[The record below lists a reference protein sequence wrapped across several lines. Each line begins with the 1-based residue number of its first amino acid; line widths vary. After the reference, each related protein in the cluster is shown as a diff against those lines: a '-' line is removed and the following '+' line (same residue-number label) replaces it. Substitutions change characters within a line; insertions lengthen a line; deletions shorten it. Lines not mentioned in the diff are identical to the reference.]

1 MSRRANKVVK
11 NTVSQLLGKAI
22 SLLTTLII
30 TALITRRFGEEG
42 YGLFTLM
49 TTFPAY
55 FYLVVD
61 FGINAIVI
69 RQTAKPT
76 EKIGEYFRNL
86 YTFRLA
92 FAAFTIVL
100 LTLSLPFIPF
110 KAEELGLL
118 RWGIFIGLFTVVGQA
133 LYLSGNAVFQKFFR
147 YDLSNWALSLG
158 NFATLLLTL
167 VFLGKNLGLLW
178 TVGAATLGSFLTVA
192 LSFYFLRSYVISL
205 NPALDFSLWR
215 KFLKPALPVGLGLMA
230 MVVMAKADMFLLSV
244 ITLPRSLGYT
254 NTEALGLYG
263 LAYKVFEN
271 ALVFPTFFINALY
284 PLMVEDHHEN
294 LVALKAIVKKAG
306 WFLFSFGFL
315 SAVVGIILAPWIIA
329 VLGGVN
335 FHPAVLTLQILLVS
349 LPIFFPSALFVWLL
363 VALGKERLIPFI
375 YGGGALFNI
384 VANLIFIPRFGFLG
398 SALLTGA
405 TEILVTIATAYFGLK
420 TLFVE
425 SQEYDR

>member
-1 MSRRANKVVK
+1 MTGRFRKVVT
-11 NTVSQLLGKAI
+11 NTLFQLLGKAV
-22 SLLTTLII
+22 SLSTTLLV

-69 RQTAKPT
+69 RQTANP
-76 EKIGEYFRNL
+76 EGKIEAYFRNL
-86 YTFRLA
+86 YTFRLV
-92 FAAFTIVL
+92 FAVFTVVL
-100 LTLSLPFIPF
+100 LVLSLPFIPF

-118 RWGIFIGLFTVVGQA
+118 RWGIFISLFTVIGQA
-133 LYLSGNAVFQKFFR
+133 LYLSGNAIFQKFFR

-178 TVGAATLGSFLTVA
+178 TVAAATLGSFFTA
-192 LSFYFLRSYVISL
+192 TLSFYFLRSYVTSL
-205 NPALDFSLWR
+205 KPALDFSFWR
-215 KFLKPALPVGLGLMA
+215 KFLKPALPVGLGLVA

-244 ITLPRSLGYT
+244 LTLPGNLGYT

-284 PLMVEDHHEN
+284 PLMVEDRHVG
-294 LVALKAIVKKAG
+294 LAVLRTTVKKAG
-306 WFLFSFGFL
+306 VFLFSFGLLGAFL
-315 SAVVGIILAPWIIA
+315 GIFLAPWVIA
-329 VLGGVN
+329 VLGGTN
-335 FHPAVLTLQILLVS
+335 FRLAVPALQILSAS

-363 VALGKERLIPFI
+363 VALGRERLVPFI

-384 VANLIFIPRFGFLG
+384 LANLIFIPRFGFLG

-405 TEILVTIATAYFGLK
+405 TEILVTAVTAYFGLK
-420 TLFVE
+420 ILFVE
-425 SQEYDR
+425 SYRHDR